1 MSRPTIAGIHHL
13 KFNVSNFDRSLDFYA
28 RALGAKRLPEF
39 DHRRRDGE
47 LFAYILNIEHLGTYL
62 ELRAS
67 PERAAREAGLDLV
80 TFSVQT
86 HRDLLAWHDHLEGN
100 GIRHSPVFTGG
111 SVGCWPRRIRM
122 AGICGSIRLKHT
134 RLRAIFRLIHT
145 GWATEI

>member
-13 KFNVSNFDRSLDFYA
+13 KFNVSNLDRSLDFYA

-47 LFAYILNIEHLGTYL
+47 LFAYILDIEHLGTYL

-67 PERAAREAGLDLV
+67 PERAAREAGLDPV

-86 HRDLLAWHDHLEGN
+86 HRDLLAWHDHLEAN
-100 GIRHSPVFTGG
+100 GIRHSPVFTGVLG
-111 SVGCWPRRIRM
+111 WLLAAEDPDGR
-122 AGICGSIRLKHT
+122 H
-134 RLRAIFRLIHT
+134 LRFYTLETHPVT
-145 GWATEI
+145 SDFSSDPYWLGD